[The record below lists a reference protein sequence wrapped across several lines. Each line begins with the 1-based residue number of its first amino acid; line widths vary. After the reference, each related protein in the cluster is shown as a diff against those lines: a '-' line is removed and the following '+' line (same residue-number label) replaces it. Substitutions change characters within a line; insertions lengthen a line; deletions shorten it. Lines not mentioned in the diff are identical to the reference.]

1 MDFLQRT
8 EEGAAALWRAVYPA
22 ITDPAGHPA
31 RLGFLAAGEA
41 SAWARIFGF
50 EPRLLDAAVIATLC
64 TQTANPV
71 LRGGLAVGSVGQY
84 CKRGEPNALGIA
96 AIALHHGAYLYLLR
110 AQRNDKLGWGL
121 RIGAWAGG
129 LAVSKG
135 RYRVATAVAGAAVA
149 ATSALAGD
157 PALRANATKG
167 ASHGANLILFSEA
180 LTLARTL
187 PVNPLRDSRLLGA
200 AEAASRVLGHF
211 LLVDALER
219 H

>member
-1 MDFLQRT
+1 M
-8 EEGAAALWRAVYPA
+8 
-22 ITDPAGHPA
+22 
-31 RLGFLAAGEA
+31 
-41 SAWARIFGF
+41 
-50 EPRLLDAAVIATLC
+50 
-64 TQTANPV
+64 
-71 LRGGLAVGSVGQY
+71 
-84 CKRGEPNALGIA
+84 
-96 AIALHHGAYLYLLR
+96 R

-121 RIGAWAGG
+121 RIGVWAGG

-135 RYRVATAVAGAAVA
+135 RYRAATAVAGAAVA

-157 PALRANATKG
+157 PALRADATKG
-167 ASHGANLILFSEA
+167 ASHGANLILFSEG